1 MDRVDNVRLSY
12 WTSINLFLLPM
23 TNELENKKLFWAC
36 FIALV
41 ATSFFFGLRSV
52 VVGQLVSEFNF
63 SQAEI
68 GQILGP
74 Y

>member
-1 MDRVDNVRLSY
+1 
-12 WTSINLFLLPM
+12 M
-23 TNELENKKLFWAC
+23 TDELENKKLFWAC

-68 GQILGP
+68 GQILGVGLGRSRSASLFSV
-74 Y
+74 